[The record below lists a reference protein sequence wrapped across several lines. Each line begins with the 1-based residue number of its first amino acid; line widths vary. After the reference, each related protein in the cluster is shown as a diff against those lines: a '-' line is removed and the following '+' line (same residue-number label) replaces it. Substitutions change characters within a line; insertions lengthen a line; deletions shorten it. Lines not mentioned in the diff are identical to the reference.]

1 MARLPILQSDYLS
14 QQSEIIVR
22 LHKFQFGPDGCCG
35 LLRKR
40 IMKIK
45 TYQNAIA
52 VLFALTWGLVLL
64 DRNAISFLFPILM
77 KTFNL
82 NNAQT
87 SQMVMYTGFGFVISS
102 LLLTSLA
109 DRSGLKKAWLIPA
122 IIFSGIFSGSTAFAG
137 SLTAFI
143 IVRFLTGFADGPIYP
158 LMTSVLAAQGDPK
171 RFASYIG
178 LLQFSIGLIAMI
190 LGPTLTIQL
199 AIHLSWRYAFIFTSL
214 PTVIVGI
221 TIWFVLKEMRPSTM
235 ETGNSN
241 PLDMQAIGETGA
253 MKWKDVPKIFAYRN
267 CTLSFIANVLVMVGF
282 WGVVSFGTTYWV
294 DEGGL
299 TLSQTGYMS
308 SISGVMGLLW
318 AVAIP
323 IIADRIGRKP
333 SASIF
338 TIYIAASMFLMYASS
353 GLLAQTAY
361 VMVLGCCGFVSVL
374 FVAIIC
380 QESVPPAIAATT
392 TAIGMAIGEL
402 FGTSITPRILGSLG
416 DRYGLRIIFL
426 VGGISTLLAFF
437 ITFGLAE
444 TSKVILKK
452 KQIIADVL

>member
-1 MARLPILQSDYLS
+1 
-14 QQSEIIVR
+14 
-22 LHKFQFGPDGCCG
+22 
-35 LLRKR
+35 
-40 IMKIK
+40 MKTK
-45 TYQNAIA
+45 TYQNTIA

-64 DRNAISFLFPILM
+64 DRNAITFLFPILM
-77 KTFNL
+77 KAYNL

-109 DRSGLKKAWLIPA
+109 DRSGLKKAWLVPA
-122 IIFSGIFSGSTAFAG
+122 IILSGIFSGSTAFAG
-137 SLTAFI
+137 TLTAFL

-158 LMTSVLAAQGDPK
+158 LMTSVLSVQGDPK

-199 AIHLSWRYAFIFTSL
+199 AIHLNWRYAFIFTSL
-214 PTVIVGI
+214 PAVIVGI
-221 TIWFVLKEMRPSTM
+221 IIWFVLKEVQPAALAP
-235 ETGNSN
+235 GNGKSLNAQATSN
-241 PLDMQAIGETGA
+241 SGA

-267 CTLSFIANVLVMVGF
+267 CTLSFAANVLVMVGF

-299 TLSQTGYMS
+299 TLELTGFMS
-308 SISGVMGLLW
+308 SISGVIGLIW
-318 AVAIP
+318 AVVIP
-323 IIADRIGRKP
+323 IIADRLGRKP

-338 TIYIAASMFLMYASS
+338 TIYIAASMFIMYMTN
-353 GLLAQTAY
+353 GLLAQIAY

-416 DRYGLRIIFL
+416 DMYGLRTIFL
-426 VGGISTLLAFF
+426 VGGVSTILAFF
-437 ITFGLAE
+437 ITFGLTE
-444 TSKVILKK
+444 TSKAKLEK
-452 KQIIADVL
+452 KQSLVELS